1 MKPFIRHTL
10 ERQRLR
16 LHELD
21 ALLGAPDAVADR
33 ERFRQLSRE
42 HAEADAVV
50 QPYLRY
56 LEREA
61 ALQHAHSLS
70 LDPDPELAELAELEA
85 AQLQA

>member
-56 LEREA
+56 LERAIREGFGFGSTP
-61 ALQHAHSLS
+61 LKLRVRRKG
-70 LDPDPELAELAELEA
+70 D
-85 AQLQA
+85 